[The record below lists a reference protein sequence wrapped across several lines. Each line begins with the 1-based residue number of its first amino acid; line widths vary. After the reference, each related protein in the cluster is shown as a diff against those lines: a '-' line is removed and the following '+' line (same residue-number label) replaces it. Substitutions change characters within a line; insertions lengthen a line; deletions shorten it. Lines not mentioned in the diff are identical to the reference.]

1 MNKEKPDPIIS
12 ETLDV
17 IRKALESENHDN
29 IFEKSKND
37 DILLLNKV
45 VQDDGTIQTIKDD
58 NIINQ
63 EVSEKNIEKVL
74 NKHFKKWLDN
84 NLPDILNKYIKNKN

>member
-17 IRKALESENHDN
+17 IRKALENENHDN

-84 NLPDILNKYIKNKN
+84 NLPDIYH

>member
-17 IRKALESENHDN
+17 IRKALENENHDN

-84 NLPDILNKYIKNKN
+84 NLPDILNKYIKKKN

>member
-17 IRKALESENHDN
+17 IRKALENENHDN

-45 VQDDGTIQTIKDD
+45 VQYDGTIQTIKDD

-74 NKHFKKWLDN
+74 NRHFKKWLDN

>member
-17 IRKALESENHDN
+17 IRKALENENHDN

>member
-1 MNKEKPDPIIS
+1 MNKEKTDPIIS

-17 IRKALESENHDN
+17 IRKALESENQDN
-29 IFEKSKND
+29 IFDKNKSE

-45 VQDDGTIQTIKDD
+45 VQEDGTIQTIKDD
-58 NIINQ
+58 NINSQ

>member
-1 MNKEKPDPIIS
+1 MNKEKTDPIIS
-12 ETLDV
+12 ETMDV
-17 IRKALESENHDN
+17 IRKALESENQDN
-29 IFEKSKND
+29 IFDKNKSE

-45 VQDDGTIQTIKDD
+45 VQEDGTIQTIKDD
-58 NIINQ
+58 NINSQ

>member
-1 MNKEKPDPIIS
+1 M
-12 ETLDV
+12 
-17 IRKALESENHDN
+17 
-29 IFEKSKND
+29 
-37 DILLLNKV
+37 
-45 VQDDGTIQTIKDD
+45 VQDDGTIETIKDD

-74 NKHFKKWLDN
+74 NRHFKKWLDN

>member
-17 IRKALESENHDN
+17 IRKALENENHDN
-29 IFEKSKND
+29 IFEKNKND
-37 DILLLNKV
+37 NILLLNKV
-45 VQDDGTIQTIKDD
+45 VQDDGTIETIKDD
-58 NIINQ
+58 NIMNQ

-74 NKHFKKWLDN
+74 NRHFKKWLDN

>member
-29 IFEKSKND
+29 IFE
-37 DILLLNKV
+37 
-45 VQDDGTIQTIKDD
+45 
-58 NIINQ
+58 
-63 EVSEKNIEKVL
+63 
-74 NKHFKKWLDN
+74 
-84 NLPDILNKYIKNKN
+84 